1 MGEPPLLDRG
11 LAVKR
16 ELWEWEE
23 QVATAKKAK
32 EHRDRTREEQ
42 KERERQRLEQRER
55 ELKDAE
61 EHKASIKRLREA
73 LEEELGPDSD
83 GESDERRKR
92 EKPGRGED
100 RGAEG
105 ARSRA
110 R

>member
-16 ELWEWEE
+16 ELWESEE
-23 QVATAKKAK
+23 KVATAKKAK
-32 EHRDRTREEQ
+32 EQRDHTQAQGAEGTRAPAFEAKEQRDRTREEQ

-73 LEEELGPDSD
+73 LEEEIWP
-83 GESDERRKR
+83 
-92 EKPGRGED
+92 
-100 RGAEG
+100 
-105 ARSRA
+105 
-110 R
+110 